1 MEGIVIKG
9 YSGFY
14 YVRIGKDLWECS
26 LRGRFRLEKQQV
38 LVGDR
43 VVVKQRHGLKG
54 VIDKVLPR
62 RTFLIRPPVAN
73 VERAVI
79 IFAAMDPDPNLPLLD
94 RFLLLAAAAGV
105 EPVICFNKADLA
117 KEKVQEMTGLYRKVG
132 YHVFYTSAKQK
143 VGLEDLQSVLNEG
156 ISVLAGPSGVGKSS
170 LLNAIAPGLSL
181 KTGEISRKLGRGKHT
196 TRHVEL
202 LSLPSGGLVADTPGF
217 SSLYLPKMKRE
228 ELADFF
234 PEFIKYMND
243 CRFNGCLHNQ
253 EPDCAV
259 KNAVAQGDI
268 SEQRY
273 NNYLMFLKE
282 VIEQE
287 RRY

>member
-181 KTGEISRKLGRGKHT
+181 KTGEISQKLGRGKHT

-234 PEFIKYMND
+234 PEFIKYMNG